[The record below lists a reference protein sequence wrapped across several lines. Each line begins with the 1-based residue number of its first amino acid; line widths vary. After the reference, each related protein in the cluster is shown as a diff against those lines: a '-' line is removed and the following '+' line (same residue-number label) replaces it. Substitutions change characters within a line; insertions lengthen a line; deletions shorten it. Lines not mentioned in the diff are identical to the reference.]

1 MDPLV
6 QHPELR
12 PIKAHIPL
20 RLNKVSVEGAKILIN
35 KDQLVVEIKDQE
47 TIEVQ
52 ALGKIVSMFPFS
64 DEKFQALASILI
76 SPGQK
81 VTEFMAWTSENGQ
94 NGTSIII
101 FFHKPRILKYL
112 PHVEVTS
119 VLVCD
124 VDDEESWDYFRKCSG
139 KPEHLNYRS
148 TPSEKLFR
156 IPILADSRGL
166 TTYGPV
172 PYNVLRSLKNA
183 FVFLEGFTPPLADL
197 KGLYDSE
204 KREQGVV
211 TFDIYSK
218 TFKEYKKNI
227 RTWAPT
233 SYYKLQFGLPP
244 RKVLCVDFHSKKQ
257 ITFTQ
262 RVRSNRNVRV
272 SMCIEEKT
280 RVDAIFEMFGRLQ
293 GLVARWRRSGTN
305 MGSLEERK

>member
-20 RLNKVSVEGAKILIN
+20 RLKKVSIEGAKILIN
-35 KDQLVVEIKDQE
+35 KDQLIVEIKDE
-47 TIEVQ
+47 NIEVQ
-52 ALGKIVSMFPFS
+52 ALGKVLVSF
-64 DEKFQALASILI
+64 
-76 SPGQK
+76 
-81 VTEFMAWTSENGQ
+81 
-94 NGTSIII
+94 
-101 FFHKPRILKYL
+101 
-112 PHVEVTS
+112 TS

-124 VDDEESWDYFRKCSG
+124 VDDEESWDYFRQCSG
-139 KPEHLNYRS
+139 KPKFLNYRS

-156 IPILADSRGL
+156 VPILADSRGV

-172 PYNVLRSLKNA
+172 PYNVLRSLENA
-183 FVFLEGFTPPLADL
+183 FVFLQDFTPPVADL
-197 KGLYDSE
+197 KGLYDLWKSA

-211 TFDIYSK
+211 TFEIYSK
-218 TFKEYKKNI
+218 TFKEYKSNI

-257 ITFTQ
+257 IAFTEH
-262 RVRSNRNVRV
+262 VRSSGNVRV

-280 RVDAIFEMFGRLQ
+280 RVDALFEMLGRLQ
-293 GLVARWRRSGTN
+293 GLVARWRRSGRPR
-305 MGSLEERK
+305 ERESK